1 MAMKTMPLKIDR
13 KQSVYPNEVLLLK
26 ANINYTEIHLK
37 CGRKIMLAKTLK
49 EFYKEFE
56 KFGFFRVNR
65 SVVINMNFV
74 DKTDEQF
81 QSLRL
86 ENKLLFKVSRRRRE
100 GFKASMGR
108 LNSRVI

>member
-1 MAMKTMPLKIDR
+1 MKTMPLKIDR

-26 ANINYTEIHLK
+26 ANINYTEIHMN

-65 SVVINMNFV
+65 SVAINMNFV
-74 DKTDEQF
+74 VKTDENF
-81 QSLRL
+81 QSLKL
-86 ENKLLFKVSRRRRE
+86 KNKLQLKVSRRRIDE
-100 GFKASMGR
+100 FKASLR
-108 LNSRVI
+108 QLNGVQ

>member
-1 MAMKTMPLKIDR
+1 MITQILKIDR
-13 KQSVYPNEVLLLK
+13 KQSVFSKDVVFLK

-37 CGRKIMLAKTLK
+37 CGKKYVLAKTLK

-74 DKTDEQF
+74 DKTDEHF

-86 ENKLLFKVSRRRRE
+86 ENKLLFKVSRRRRD
-100 GFKASMGR
+100 GFKESLGR
-108 LNSRVI
+108 LNSKVI

>member
-1 MAMKTMPLKIDR
+1 MIAQVLKIDR
-13 KQSVYPNEVLLLK
+13 KQSVFSKDVVFLK

-37 CGRKIMLAKTLK
+37 CGKKYVLAKTLK

-65 SVVINMNFV
+65 SMVINMNFV
-74 DKTDEQF
+74 ANTDEHF

-86 ENKLLFKVSRRRRE
+86 KNKLHLKVSRRRRDD
-100 GFKASMGR
+100 FKASLGR
-108 LNSRVI
+108 LNN

>member
-1 MAMKTMPLKIDR
+1 MITQVLKIDR
-13 KQSVYPNEVLLLK
+13 KQSVFSKDVVFLK

-37 CGRKIMLAKTLK
+37 CGKKYVLAKTLK

-74 DKTDEQF
+74 AKTDEHF

-86 ENKLLFKVSRRRRE
+86 KNKLQLKVSRRRRDD
-100 GFKASMGR
+100 FKASMGR
-108 LNSRVI
+108 LNS

>member
-1 MAMKTMPLKIDR
+1 MKTMPLRIDR

-74 DKTDEQF
+74 AKTDEHF

-86 ENKLLFKVSRRRRE
+86 KNKLQLTVSRRRRDD
-100 GFKASMGR
+100 FKASLGR
-108 LNSRVI
+108 LNV

>member
-1 MAMKTMPLKIDR
+1 MKTTPLRIDR

-74 DKTDEQF
+74 VKTDENF
-81 QSLRL
+81 QSLKL
-86 ENKLLFKVSRRRRE
+86 KNKLQLKVSRRRRDE
-100 GFKASMGR
+100 FKASLRR
-108 LNSRVI
+108 LNSVE

>member
-1 MAMKTMPLKIDR
+1 MKTMPLRIDR
-13 KQSVYPNEVLLLK
+13 KQSVYPNEVFLLK

-56 KFGFFRVNR
+56 KFGFFRINR

-74 DKTDEQF
+74 AKTDEHF
-81 QSLRL
+81 QSLKL
-86 ENKLLFKVSRRRRE
+86 KNKLQLKVSRRRRDE
-100 GFKASMGR
+100 FKASLGR
-108 LNSRVI
+108 LNSVE

>member
-1 MAMKTMPLKIDR
+1 MKTMPLRIDR
-13 KQSVYPNEVLLLK
+13 KQSVYPSEVFLLK

-37 CGRKIMLAKTLK
+37 CGRKIMLARTLK

-56 KFGFFRVNR
+56 KFGFFRINR

-74 DKTDEQF
+74 AKTDEHF

-86 ENKLLFKVSRRRRE
+86 KNKLQLKVSRRRRDD
-100 GFKASMGR
+100 FKASMGR
-108 LNSRVI
+108 LNS

>member
-1 MAMKTMPLKIDR
+1 MKTMPLKIDR

-26 ANINYTEIHLK
+26 ANINYTEIHLN

-74 DKTDEQF
+74 VKTDENF
-81 QSLRL
+81 QSLKL
-86 ENKLLFKVSRRRRE
+86 KNKLQLKVSRRRRDE
-100 GFKASMGR
+100 FKASFR
-108 LNSRVI
+108 QLNGVE